1 MKFIVAKG
9 WRFAAVVIRSFGHHP
24 CDKTI
29 WLSSVPIFEG
39 ELPGDDQGP
48 PPIFPFHQPHGR
60 TCGLMHLGY
69 EVQRPLLYHPLTF
82 GEDSLLDSKFV
93 LAENGRGVRDFHLTL
108 YKRSHSGDQQ
118 ESGLSAT
125 TFKMLSSSLGL
136 GTANTSKMEGVGT
149 AHRQPASYLVTWNE
163 SVPRS

>member
-1 MKFIVAKG
+1 MPQNTVHLQTSMPSPGFESKHIGTA
-9 WRFAAVVIRSFGHHP
+9 I
-24 CDKTI
+24 
-29 WLSSVPIFEG
+29 SV
-39 ELPGDDQGP
+39 
-48 PPIFPFHQPHGR
+48 
-60 TCGLMHLGY
+60 
-69 EVQRPLLYHPLTF
+69 
-82 GEDSLLDSKFV
+82 S
-93 LAENGRGVRDFHLTL
+93 
-108 YKRSHSGDQQ
+108 DQQ